1 MTIVPTASFITR
13 PWTWPRSRGADTTPA
28 APVSESQVLD
38 ALRVVTDPDLGR
50 DIVTLGF
57 VKDVRI
63 SDGTVGFTI
72 ELTTAAS
79 PVRERMR
86 QSAPEAVAALP
97 GVGGVDVTMTARV
110 RGSPGP
116 VKERLIP

>member
-1 MTIVPTASFITR
+1 
-13 PWTWPRSRGADTTPA
+13 
-28 APVSESQVLD
+28 VLD

-57 VKDVRI
+57 VKDVRV
-63 SDGTVGFTI
+63 SDGTVGFSI
-72 ELTTAAS
+72 ELTTPAG

-86 QSAPEAVAALP
+86 QQAREAVAALP

-110 RGSPGP
+110 RDRP
-116 VKERLIP
+116 VR